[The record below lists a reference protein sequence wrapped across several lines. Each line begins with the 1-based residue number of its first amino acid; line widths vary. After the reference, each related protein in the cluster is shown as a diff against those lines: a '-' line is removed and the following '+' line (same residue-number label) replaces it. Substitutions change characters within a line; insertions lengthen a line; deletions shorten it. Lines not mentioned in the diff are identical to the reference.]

1 MIAGILLALFGIM
14 AFAGESASWILFGL
28 AMWGA
33 CYLLFGSHGRG
44 ARRRVRYAQWMAMQQ
59 PPAPVPP
66 PPPAPV
72 LPTPSTT
79 RLPDDVARQVDR
91 IKRKAAVLGQH
102 QERFPIGSKDLY
114 VVQHT
119 ATDYLPA
126 TLNAFLEV
134 PAWSVTTPTADGRTP
149 LKMLHDQLD
158 LLETKLDE
166 IAESLKQQR
175 VDRLLA
181 NGRFLEE
188 HFGQSDEHEL
198 TIRRGS

>member
-1 MIAGILLALFGIM
+1 MIAGIVLVLFGIV
-14 AFAGESASWILFGL
+14 AFAGGSASWILFAL

-33 CYLLFGSHGRG
+33 CYLLFGSHGRR
-44 ARRRVRYAQWMAMQQ
+44 ARRRMRYAQWMAMQQ
-59 PPAPVPP
+59 PGPLAPTPPPAPVPP
-66 PPPAPV
+66 AVP
-72 LPTPSTT
+72 TT
-79 RLPDDVARQVDR
+79 RLPDDVAGQVDR

-134 PAWSVTTPTADGRTP
+134 PAWSVNTPTADGRTP
-149 LKMLHDQLD
+149 LKMLHDQLE

-188 HFGQSDEHEL
+188 RFGRSDEQEL
-198 TIRRGS
+198 TIRRSS